1 MFVGDVIIRGDMSD
15 GDDIKREDTSD
26 ETAGGDIADD
36 ACSCA
41 TMVGD
46 ATECPALDKGDT
58 CDVMWGDVMPC
69 GEMWGDIMPCGD
81 MWGDAMPCG
90 DVRGDVM
97 PCGYMRG
104 DVITCASRVG
114 DGTDDGS
121 PVLDAGDMGFTGCDV
136 MEAGD
141 VIDQHCVI

>member
-26 ETAGGDIADD
+26 ETAGRDIADD

-58 CDVMWGDVMPC
+58 CDV
-69 GEMWGDIMPCGD
+69 MWGDIMPCGD

>member
-15 GDDIKREDTSD
+15 GDDIKQEDTSD

-69 GEMWGDIMPCGD
+69 GDIWGDVV
-81 MWGDAMPCG
+81 PCG

-114 DGTDDGS
+114 DGDGTADGS
-121 PVLDAGDMGFTGCDV
+121 PVLDAGDMGFTGCGV

-141 VIDQHCVI
+141 VISIV